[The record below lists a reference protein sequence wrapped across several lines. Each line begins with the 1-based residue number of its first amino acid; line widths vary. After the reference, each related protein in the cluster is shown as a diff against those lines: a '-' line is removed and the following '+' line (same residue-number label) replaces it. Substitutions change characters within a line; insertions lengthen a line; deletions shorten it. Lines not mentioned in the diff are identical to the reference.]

1 MGITF
6 RNRDLFLESIT
17 HRSYL
22 NENPTWGHNHN
33 ERMEFLGDAVL
44 ELCITESLYKKYQ
57 KYPEGK
63 LTLLR
68 ASLVNYQ
75 ILAKIAS
82 ELELEGCLLM
92 SRGEAKDKGKARE
105 VILANAIEAVV
116 GALYLDQGLLACQE
130 FADKFIIPRVE
141 GIVQNESYKDS
152 KSRLQEIV
160 QEKMRVTPSYR
171 VLSEDGPAHARTFE
185 MGVYVGEALMGKGS
199 GTSKQEAEVEAAKD
213 AIKRIV

>member
-1 MGITF
+1 LGITF